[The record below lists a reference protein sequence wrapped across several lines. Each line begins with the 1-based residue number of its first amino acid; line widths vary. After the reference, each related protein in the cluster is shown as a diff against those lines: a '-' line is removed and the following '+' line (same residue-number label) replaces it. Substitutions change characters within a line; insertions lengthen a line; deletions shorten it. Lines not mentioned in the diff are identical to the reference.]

1 MHIIKVENM
10 AEPEIESPLT
20 PSPVT
25 LRRLDISQSGLVFD
39 PVSGHNF
46 TVNDTGLIILSRLQ
60 QNQEFADLIGQL
72 QNEYDANAID
82 IERDVIEFIGML
94 REFVG
99 E

>member
-1 MHIIKVENM
+1 MVNSNNEAPAI
-10 AEPEIESPLT
+10 
-20 PSPVT
+20 PSADT
-25 LRRLDISQSGLVFD
+25 LRRLAISESGFVFD

-46 TVNDTGLIILSRLQ
+46 TVNDTGLTILRSLQHEQDFTHLLQELQ
-60 QNQEFADLIGQL
+60 Q
-72 QNEYDANAID
+72 EYDANPSD